1 MLPLQHHMKIYR
13 SLDDFVPLDNAVVTI
28 GTFDGVHVGHQ
39 KILSTLCESARAI
52 SGESVLLTFF
62 PHPRMILHP
71 EDDSLR
77 LISDISEKV
86 QLLADA
92 GIDHLIITP
101 FTRDFS
107 NQTPEEYIREVLVS
121 RIGTKKI
128 VIGYDHCFGKDRKG
142 SMKDLLE
149 HAEIYGYAVEQI
161 PEQDIN
167 DVAVSST
174 KIREALIKGDI
185 STANRY
191 LGYPFQLTGK
201 VVRGNQLGRNIGY
214 PTANLQ
220 VAESHKLIPAYGIY
234 AVEAT
239 IIEPLEIKTGLYI
252 PPKVDRVLRGMGYIG
267 TRPTVDG
274 VGRSIEIN
282 LFDFDGDIYGK
293 SLRVKFLHFIRHDQW
308 FENLDEL
315 IKQISVD
322 EKAVQEYFQQRSPQQ

>member
-1 MLPLQHHMKIYR
+1 MKIYR
-13 SLDDFVPLDNAVVTI
+13 NLEDFVPLDRAVVTI

-39 KILSTLCESARAI
+39 KILSTLKESAKAI
-52 SGESVLLTFF
+52 NGETVLLTFF

-77 LISDISEKV
+77 LISDIEEKV

-107 NQTPEEYIREVLVS
+107 NQSPEEYIRDVLIGK
-121 RIGTKKI
+121 IGTKKI
-128 VIGYDHCFGKDRKG
+128 VIGYDHRFGKDRQG
-142 SMKDLLE
+142 SLKDLLD
-149 HAEIYGYAVEQI
+149 HAEIYGYTVEQI

-174 KIREALIKGDI
+174 KVREALIKGDI
-185 STANRY
+185 DAANKY

-201 VVRGNQLGRNIGY
+201 VIRGNQLGRNIGY

-220 VAESHKLIPAYGIY
+220 VQEPHKLIPAYGIY
-234 AVEAT
+234 AVEAA
-239 IIEPLEIKTGLYI
+239 IIEPMEIRTGPYQPALAEHI
-252 PPKVDRVLRGMGYIG
+252 VKGMGYIG

-274 VGRSIEIN
+274 VSRSIEVH
-282 LFDFDGDIYGK
+282 LFDFNEDIYGK
-293 SLRVKFLHFIRHDQW
+293 ILRVKFLHFIRHDQW
-308 FENLDEL
+308 FESMQEL
-315 IKQISVD
+315 IDQMEVD
-322 EKAVQEYFQQRSPQQ
+322 EKKVKAFFSGKPSMH

>member
-1 MLPLQHHMKIYR
+1 MKIYR
-13 SLDDFVPLDNAVVTI
+13 DLNDFIPLDNAVVTI

-39 KILSTLCESARAI
+39 KILSTLKESARA
-52 SGESVLLTFF
+52 SGGETVLLTFF

-77 LISDISEKV
+77 LISDIEEKV
-86 QLLADA
+86 MLLANS

-107 NQTPEEYIREVLVS
+107 NQSPEEYIREVLVG

-128 VIGYDHCFGKDRKG
+128 IIGYDHRFGKDREG
-142 SMKDLLE
+142 SLKDLLD
-149 HAEIYGYAVEQI
+149 HAEIYGYTVEQI

-185 STANRY
+185 DTANSY
-191 LGYPFQLTGK
+191 LGYAFLLTGK
-201 VVRGNQLGRNIGY
+201 VIRGNQLGRNIGY

-220 VAESHKLIPAYGIY
+220 VQEPHKLIPAYGIY
-234 AVEAT
+234 AVEAA
-239 IIEPLEIKTGLYI
+239 IIEPAPIKTGRYA
-252 PPKVDRVLRGMGYIG
+252 PGQPERVVQGMGYIG

-274 VGRSIEIN
+274 VNRSIEVH
-282 LFDFDGDIYGK
+282 LFNFGADIYGK
-293 SLRVKFLHFIRHDQW
+293 ALQVKFLHFIRHDQW
-308 FENLDEL
+308 FETMQEMVDQMALDEEKVKDFFRSL
-315 IKQISVD
+315 VD
-322 EKAVQEYFQQRSPQQ
+322 PAGH

>member
-1 MLPLQHHMKIYR
+1 MKIYR
-13 SLDDFVPLDNAVVTI
+13 NLEDFIPLDNAVVTI

-39 KILSTLCESARAI
+39 KILSTLKECARK
-52 SGESVLLTFF
+52 SGGETVLLTFF

-77 LISDISEKV
+77 LISDIEEKIA
-86 QLLADA
+86 LLAEA

-107 NQTPEEYIREVLVS
+107 NQSPEGYIRDVLVGK
-121 RIGTKKI
+121 IGTKKI
-128 VIGYDHCFGKDRKG
+128 VIGYDHRFGKDRSG
-142 SMKDLLE
+142 SLKDLKD

-185 STANRY
+185 ATANSY
-191 LGYPFQLTGK
+191 LGHPFQLRGK

-220 VAESHKLIPAYGIY
+220 VLENQKLIPAYGIY

-239 IIEPLEIKTGLYI
+239 IVNDTDISTGVYR
-252 PPKVDRVLRGMGYIG
+252 PHTPEHVVKGMGYIG

-274 VGRSIEIN
+274 VSRSIEVH
-282 LFDFDGDIYGK
+282 LFDFQSDIYGK
-293 SLRVKFLHFIRHDQW
+293 TLCVDFLHFIRHDQW
-308 FENLDEL
+308 FENMQDMIDQMANDEQKIREL
-315 IKQISVD
+315 FGIT
-322 EKAVQEYFQQRSPQQ
+322 R

>member
-1 MLPLQHHMKIYR
+1 MKIYR
-13 SLDDFVPLDNAVVTI
+13 NLEDFIPLDNAVVTI

-39 KILSTLCESARAI
+39 KILSTLRESART
-52 SGESVLLTFF
+52 SKGETVLLTFF

-77 LISDISEKV
+77 IISDIEEKV
-86 QLLADA
+86 QRLAEA

-107 NQTPEEYIREVLVS
+107 NLSPEAYIREVLVGK
-121 RIGTKKI
+121 IGTKKI
-128 VIGYDHCFGKDRKG
+128 VIGYDHRFGKDRKG
-142 SMKDLLE
+142 SLKDLVD
-149 HAEIYGYAVEQI
+149 HAEIYGYSVEQI

-185 STANRY
+185 STANSY

-201 VVRGNQLGRNIGY
+201 IIRGNQLGRNIGY

-220 VAESHKLIPAYGIY
+220 VQESHKLIPAYGIY
-234 AVEAT
+234 AVEAA
-239 IIEPLEIKTGLYI
+239 IIEPAEITTGPYVPNQLEHVIK
-252 PPKVDRVLRGMGYIG
+252 GMGYIG

-274 VGRSIEIN
+274 LSRSIEVH
-282 LFDFDGDIYGK
+282 LFDFNGDIYGQM
-293 SLRVKFLHFIRHDQW
+293 LRVKFLHFVRHDQW
-308 FENLDEL
+308 FETMQEMID
-315 IKQISVD
+315 QMAVD
-322 EKAVQEYFQQRSPQQ
+322 EQKVKELLKV

>member
-1 MLPLQHHMKIYR
+1 MKIYR
-13 SLDDFVPLDNAVVTI
+13 KLEDFSPLDQAVVTI

-39 KILSTLCESARAI
+39 KILDTLKECARKI
-52 SGESVLLTFF
+52 GGETVLLTFF

-77 LISDISEKV
+77 LISDIYEKV
-86 QLLADA
+86 ELLEKS

-107 NQTPEEYIREVLVS
+107 NQSPEEYIREVLMS
-121 RIGTKKI
+121 RIGTKMI
-128 VIGYDHCFGKDRKG
+128 VIGYDHHFGKDRKG
-142 SMKDLLE
+142 SLRELKE
-149 HAEIYGYAVEQI
+149 CASIYGYEVEQI

-185 STANRY
+185 EMANSY

-201 VVRGNQLGRNIGY
+201 IIRGNQLGRKIGF

-220 VAESHKLIPAYGIY
+220 VDEIHKLIPAYGIY

-239 IIEPLEIKTGLYI
+239 FLELEEIQTGTYEPSPVGRIYK
-252 PPKVDRVLRGMGYIG
+252 GMGYIG
-267 TRPTVDG
+267 NRPALDG
-274 VGRSIEIN
+274 NTRSIEIN
-282 LFDFDGDIYGK
+282 LFDFQDEVYGK
-293 SLRVKFLHFIRHDQW
+293 TLRVRFLHFIRHDQW
-308 FENLDEL
+308 FESLDAMTAQIALDE
-315 IKQISVD
+315 KKVR
-322 EKAVQEYFQQRSPQQ
+322 AYFN